1 MLVNNA
7 GVYKFLSL
15 EETTEDEFHR
25 EFNINVLGTILA
37 TKEAIKRFGPNGGS
51 IVNMSSIA
59 SADGISLFRCRSLK
73 VEGVHVHLPSP
84 TSNSCGRI
92 KSGNGRAFPMH

>member
-7 GVYKFLSL
+7 GVYRFLSL

-37 TKEAIKRFGPNGGS
+37 TKEAINTLGRMLLSGAAHVLAHVRRDHAF
-51 IVNMSSIA
+51 
-59 SADGISLFRCRSLK
+59 LLK
-73 VEGVHVHLPSP
+73 
-84 TSNSCGRI
+84 
-92 KSGNGRAFPMH
+92 